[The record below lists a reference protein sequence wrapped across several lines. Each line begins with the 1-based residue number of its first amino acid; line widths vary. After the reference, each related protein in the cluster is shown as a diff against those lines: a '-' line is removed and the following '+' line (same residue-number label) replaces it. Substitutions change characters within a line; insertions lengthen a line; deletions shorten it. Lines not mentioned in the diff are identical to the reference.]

1 MKTVAHYKYNHSF
14 SLDELFYTFW
24 NKEELCNKKPK
35 PEKAFEDIEFNSLR
49 NTFKRHLL
57 VDAHFSGTFS
67 YLLEPLNIPRTE
79 KIDKDFVGSISIGPS
94 SFDGEICT
102 YCSLAGSDC
111 RFFEIIENENNSA
124 DYTIIEDIDVDQ
136 NEIIKL
142 LGDNALRK
150 LLTVDQDNV
159 CKDGTSHKGEFTIKR
174 IIAIDEPI
182 LSLTYTKR
190 IASYSVHTM
199 CCQLSLPF
207 SKPGTPIIPQK
218 GPYNN
223 GYFKRKKFPKVL
235 DAFEQYFMD
244 QLSKIK
250 SED

>member
-35 PEKAFEDIEFNSLR
+35 PEKAFEDIEFDSLKD
-49 NTFKRHLL
+49 TFERHFL
-57 VDAHFSGTFS
+57 VDVHFCGTFN
-67 YLLEPLNIPRTE
+67 YLLEPLNIPRGE
-79 KIDKDFVGSISIGPS
+79 KIDKDFVGYISLS
-94 SFDGEICT
+94 FSRFDGERFT
-102 YCSLAGSDC
+102 HCSLAGSDC
-111 RFFEIIENENNSA
+111 RFFEIIENENKST

-136 NEIIKL
+136 DEIIKL
-142 LGDNALRK
+142 LGDNTLR
-150 LLTVDQDNV
+150 LLLNVDQDKI
-159 CKDGTSHKGEFTIKR
+159 CKDGTSYEGNFTIKR